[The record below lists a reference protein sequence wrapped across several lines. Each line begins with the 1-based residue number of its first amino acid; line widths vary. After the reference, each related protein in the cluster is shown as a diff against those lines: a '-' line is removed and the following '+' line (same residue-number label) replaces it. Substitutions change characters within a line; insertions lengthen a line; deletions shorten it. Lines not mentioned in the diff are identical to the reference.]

1 MVITV
6 ASFGVVTVLIG
17 YSRGKNLKF
26 LGKIQFRIQRTME
39 PFRKTRGSLSL
50 LRTFQ
55 FFFVALFSVS
65 RNNSKI
71 NYAFDLIQYLFKV
84 FASLLCR
91 PQAEQEKNFSRL
103 MM

>member
-6 ASFGVVTVLIG
+6 ASCGVVTVLIG
-17 YSRGKNLKF
+17 YSRGKNSVSLKNSI
-26 LGKIQFRIQRTME
+26 KIQGTE
-39 PFRKTRGSLSL
+39 PFRKAIGSVSL
-50 LRTFQ
+50 LKISRFL
-55 FFFVALFSVS
+55 FVALFSVS

-91 PQAEQEKNFSRL
+91 PQAEQETNFSRL